1 MATMDWSAQA
11 GAAPASY
18 EEFLVPA
25 MFEPFAERLVRR
37 AAVEPGSFV
46 LDVAC
51 GTGAVSRA
59 AARLAGARGSVTGV
73 DLGEPML
80 AIARAGAAEDGAA
93 RIEYLQSDA
102 AALPLDDEVFDVALC
117 QQGLQF
123 FPDRTSALAGMR
135 RALKSGGRLAVATWK
150 DIERSPFIAIVDA
163 LARHVG
169 RDAAEMMRSPFG
181 LADGVEL
188 ARVISGAGFRDV
200 VVDDET
206 IECTWASHAEFA
218 RRVIA
223 AGPVAP
229 VFAAANED
237 AQIAVVEEVAARLAP
252 HATPDGSLRM
262 PMTSNVALARP

>member
-1 MATMDWSAQA
+1 MATMDWSAQV
-11 GAAPASY
+11 GSAPASY
-18 EEFLVPA
+18 QDFLVPA

-37 AAVEPGSFV
+37 AAVEPGSLV

-59 AARLAGARGSVTGV
+59 AARRAGAKGSVTGV

-80 AIARAGAAEDGAA
+80 AIARARAAEDGAA
-93 RIEYLQSDA
+93 PIDYLQSDA
-102 AALPLDDEVFDVALC
+102 AELPPEAEVFDVVLC

-123 FPDRTSALAGMR
+123 FPDRPSALAGMR
-135 RALKSGGRLAVATWK
+135 RALKSSGRLAVATWK
-150 DIERSPFIAIVDA
+150 DLERSPFIAIADA
-163 LARHVG
+163 LASHVG
-169 RDAAEMMRSPFG
+169 PEAAEMMRSPFG

-188 ARVISGAGFRDV
+188 ARMISGAGFRDV

-218 RRVIA
+218 RRTIA

-237 AQIAVVEEVAARLAP
+237 AQIAVVEEVTARLAP
-252 HATPDGSLRM
+252 HAAADGSLRM
-262 PMTSNVALARP
+262 QMTSNVALARA